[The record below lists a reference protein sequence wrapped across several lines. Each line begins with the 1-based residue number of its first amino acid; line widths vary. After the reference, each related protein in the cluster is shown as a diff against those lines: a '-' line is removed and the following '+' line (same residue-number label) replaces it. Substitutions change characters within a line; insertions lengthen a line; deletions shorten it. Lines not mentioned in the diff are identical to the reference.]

1 MNILLWLVQILLAC
15 AFGMAGAMKST
26 QPVEVLAANGIAWAP
41 HLPLALVRFIGIS
54 EFLGAVG
61 LILPALTK
69 IKPFLT
75 PLAALGLLTI
85 MILAMGFHVS
95 RGEAGALPANIVLGG
110 LAAFVA
116 WGRTSKAPIA
126 QKTP

>member
-1 MNILLWLVQILLAC
+1 MNIILWLVQILLAA
-15 AFGMAGAMKST
+15 AFGMAGVMKAT
-26 QPVEVLAANGIAWAP
+26 QPVDVLAANGIAWAP
-41 HLPLALVRFIGIS
+41 QVPLALVRFIGIS
-54 EFLGAVG
+54 ELLGAVG

-75 PLAALGLLTI
+75 PLAALGLLTV

-95 RGEAGALPANIVLGG
+95 RGEATALPINIVLGG

-116 WGRTSKAPIA
+116 WGRASRAPVR
-126 QKTP
+126 

>member
-1 MNILLWLVQILLAC
+1 VNILLWLVQILLAA
-15 AFGMAGAMKST
+15 AFGMAGVMKAT
-26 QPVEVLAANGIAWAP
+26 QPVDVLAANGIAWAP
-41 HLPLALVRFIGIS
+41 QVPLVLVRFIGIS

-95 RGEAGALPANIVLGG
+95 RGEAGALPFNIVLGG

-116 WGRTSKAPIA
+116 WGRTSKAPIR
-126 QKTP
+126 

>member
-1 MNILLWLVQILLAC
+1 VNISLWLVQILLAA
-15 AFGMAGAMKST
+15 AFGMAGVMKAT
-26 QPVEVLAANGIAWAP
+26 QPVDVLAANGIAWAP
-41 HLPLALVRFIGIS
+41 QVPLALVRFIGIS
-54 EFLGAVG
+54 ELLGAVG

-75 PLAALGLLTI
+75 PLAALGLLTV

-95 RGEAGALPANIVLGG
+95 RGEAGALPINIVLGG

-116 WGRTSKAPIA
+116 WGRASRVPVR
-126 QKTP
+126 

>member
-15 AFGMAGAMKST
+15 AFGMAGVMKST
-26 QPVEVLAANGIAWAP
+26 QPVDVLAANGIAWAP
-41 HLPLALVRFIGIS
+41 QLPLALVRFIGVS

-116 WGRTSKAPIA
+116 WGRTSKAPIR
-126 QKTP
+126 

>member
-1 MNILLWLVQILLAC
+1 VNILLWLVQILLAC
-15 AFGMAGAMKST
+15 AFGMAGVMKST
-26 QPVEVLAANGIAWAP
+26 QPVDVLAANGIAWAP
-41 HLPLALVRFIGIS
+41 QLPLALVRFIGVS

-95 RGEAGALPANIVLGG
+95 RGEAGALPVNMVLGG

-116 WGRTSKAPIA
+116 WGRTSKVPIR
-126 QKTP
+126 

>member
-1 MNILLWLVQILLAC
+1 VNIILWLVQILLAC
-15 AFGMAGAMKST
+15 AFGMAGVMKST
-26 QPVEVLAANGIAWAP
+26 QPVDVLAANGIAWAP
-41 HLPLALVRFIGIS
+41 QLPLALVRFIGIS

-116 WGRTSKAPIA
+116 WGRTSKAPIR
-126 QKTP
+126 

>member
-15 AFGMAGAMKST
+15 AFGMAGVMKST
-26 QPVEVLAANGIAWAP
+26 QPVDVLAANGIAWAP
-41 HLPLALVRFIGIS
+41 QLPLVLVRFIGVS

-69 IKPFLT
+69 VKPFLT

-116 WGRTSKAPIA
+116 WGRTSKAPIR
-126 QKTP
+126 

>member
-1 MNILLWLVQILLAC
+1 MNILLWLVQILLAA
-15 AFGMAGAMKST
+15 AFGMAGVMKAT
-26 QPVEVLAANGIAWAP
+26 QPVDVLAANGIAWAP
-41 HLPLALVRFIGIS
+41 QVPLALVRFIGIS
-54 EFLGAVG
+54 ELLGAVG

-69 IKPFLT
+69 IKPSLT

-116 WGRTSKAPIA
+116 WGRTSKAPIR
-126 QKTP
+126 

>member
-26 QPVEVLAANGIAWAP
+26 QPVDVLAANGIAWAP
-41 HLPLALVRFIGIS
+41 QIPLALVRFIGIS

-95 RGEAGALPANIVLGG
+95 RGEAGALPINIVLGG

-116 WGRTSKAPIA
+116 WGRTSKAPIR
-126 QKTP
+126 

>member
-1 MNILLWLVQILLAC
+1 VNILLWLVQILLAA
-15 AFGMAGAMKST
+15 AFGMAGVMKAT
-26 QPVEVLAANGIAWAP
+26 QPVDVLAANGIAWAP
-41 HLPLALVRFIGIS
+41 QVPLALVRFIGIS
-54 EFLGAVG
+54 ELLGAVG

-75 PLAALGLLTI
+75 PLAALGLLTV

-95 RGEAGALPANIVLGG
+95 RGEAGALPINIVLGG

-116 WGRTSKAPIA
+116 WGRASRVPVR
-126 QKTP
+126 

>member
-1 MNILLWLVQILLAC
+1 MNSILWLVQILLAA
-15 AFGMAGAMKST
+15 AFGMAGVMKAT
-26 QPVEVLAANGIAWAP
+26 QPVDVLAANGIAWAP
-41 HLPLALVRFIGIS
+41 QVPLALVRFIGIS
-54 EFLGAVG
+54 ELLGAVG

-75 PLAALGLLTI
+75 PLAALGLLTV

-95 RGEAGALPANIVLGG
+95 RGEASALPINIVLGG

-116 WGRTSKAPIA
+116 WGRASRAPVR
-126 QKTP
+126 